1 MMQLYLV
8 QNSCRA
14 GILRKLQTGYLAI
27 LMLPAQ
33 WIQMVQQAAHKLMI
47 QEYLMEVAVRFSDTS
62 EFQAIFL
69 KLVFDVLLVY

>member
-1 MMQLYLV
+1 
-8 QNSCRA
+8 
-14 GILRKLQTGYLAI
+14 
-27 LMLPAQ
+27 MLPAQ